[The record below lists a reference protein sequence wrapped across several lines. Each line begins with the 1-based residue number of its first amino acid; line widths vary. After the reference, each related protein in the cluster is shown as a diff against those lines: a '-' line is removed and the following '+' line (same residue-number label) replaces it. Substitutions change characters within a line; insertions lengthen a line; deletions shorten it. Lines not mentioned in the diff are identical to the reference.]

1 MRNSDGGGRCHF
13 LRNTGYCSELKLYQ
27 DTFEI
32 PIYTCTNFRL
42 GDGSFVHSV
51 RSVILCAVP
60 QFGLNLFDFWELNG
74 AGDIIL

>member
-1 MRNSDGGGRCHF
+1 MSLFAGIRGTVVSKSCIR
-13 LRNTGYCSELKLYQ
+13 TP
-27 DTFEI
+27 EI
-32 PIYTCTNFRL
+32 PIHTCTNFRL

>member
-1 MRNSDGGGRCHF
+1 MSLFKEYGVG
-13 LRNTGYCSELKLYQ
+13 SELKLYQ

-60 QFGLNLFDFWELNG
+60 QFGLNLFDFGN
-74 AGDIIL
+74 